1 MLYAIN
7 FMNRYPFNNFLHHHV
22 EKLIMACLE
31 SNRSAIIDHLFAEC
45 NIIRKFLSADKTPL
59 LSDSNPVSSSI
70 FPVHD
75 ASHAIFFV
83 ILGAEK
89 FLLLSILQ
97 VTIPA
102 AGRKAPRAGHIG
114 HVSRICNKLTQLGIS
129 NDHVQAY
136 LQVYILSI
144 VLLVSIFCSM
154 KHAFS

>member
-45 NIIRKFLSADKTPL
+45 NIIRKFLNADKTPL
-59 LSDSNPVSSSI
+59 LSDSNPVSNSI

-89 FLLLSILQ
+89 FLLLFNFTGDDSRCWKK
-97 VTIPA
+97 TT
-102 AGRKAPRAGHIG
+102 AGWAHWT
-114 HVSRICNKLTQLGIS
+114 HLT
-129 NDHVQAY
+129 N
-136 LQVYILSI
+136 
-144 VLLVSIFCSM
+144 M
-154 KHAFS
+154 